1 MLFGAVTPFFEFAAT
16 QAAGGGRLWCNRFL
30 MRRRQFLYAAAGA
43 GAATS
48 GEAQAPAGIVKAVE
62 LRYYRM
68 RNGNQTKSTQQ
79 FLEKAFLPAAKR
91 AGIGPVG
98 VFSGIIAE
106 ASPSL
111 LCLIGY
117 PSFEAISAAPERMA
131 ADKEYAA
138 SCDAYNSGAEA
149 NYVRIESWL
158 LKAFGSVE
166 QIAFEPASGKPWKV
180 FELRTYESPNTA
192 TLARKIGM
200 FESGGEIAIF
210 RRTGVYPVFFGETI
224 AGPKMPNLTYMVGFE
239 DTAAREKAWS
249 MFGGDPEWQ
258 KLRLRPGLA
267 DAEVVSNISNS
278 LWRPIAATP
287 RG

>member
-1 MLFGAVTPFFEFAAT
+1 MK
-16 QAAGGGRLWCNRFL
+16 
-30 MRRRQFLYAAAGA
+30 RRQFLYAAAAGA
-43 GAATS
+43 GAAST
-48 GEAQAPAGIVKAVE
+48 GAVAQPPAGVVKAVE

-68 RNGNQTKSTQQ
+68 RNGNQTKHTGQ

-91 AGIGPVG
+91 AGFGPVG
-98 VFSGIIAE
+98 IFSGIIAE
-106 ASPSL
+106 GSPSF
-111 LCLIGY
+111 LCVIGY
-117 PSFEAISAAPERMA
+117 PSFEAISAGPERMA

-138 SCDAYNSGAEA
+138 AYDEYNSGAEP

-158 LKAFGSVE
+158 LKAFGSME
-166 QIAFEPASGKPWKV
+166 QIEFEPASGKPWKV

-192 TLARKIGM
+192 SLARKIGM

-210 RRTGVYPVFFGETI
+210 RRTGVNPVFFGETI

-239 DTAAREKAWS
+239 DNAAREKTWGT
-249 MFGGDPEWQ
+249 FGSDPEWQ

-278 LWRPIAATP
+278 LWRPMAVTP
-287 RG
+287 R